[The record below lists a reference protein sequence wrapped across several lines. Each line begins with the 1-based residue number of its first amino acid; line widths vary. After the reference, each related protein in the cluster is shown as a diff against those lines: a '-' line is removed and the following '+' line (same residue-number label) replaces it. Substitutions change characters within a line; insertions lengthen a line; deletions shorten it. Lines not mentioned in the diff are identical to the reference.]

1 MRTPTEAEIVAR
13 GIEQILS
20 NIPHYSQEENIR
32 LLNDRLMTI
41 AYRDSPNTI
50 FATYFA
56 LYNAALKYEKSGN
69 LERALDHY
77 YWMLYLFYPIG
88 GSYFERP
95 AIICEKLK
103 RYDEAILVTRMYV
116 KVAASPKAHMD
127 LPAAQHRLSRLLSKK
142 ARQK

>member
-1 MRTPTEAEIVAR
+1 MRMPTEAEIIAR
-13 GIEQILS
+13 GIEQVLS
-20 NIPHYSQEENIR
+20 YIPHYSQEENIR
-32 LLNDRLMTI
+32 LLNNRLMTI
-41 AYRDSPNTI
+41 VYRDSPDVI
-50 FATYFA
+50 FATYIA
-56 LYNAALKYEKSGN
+56 LYNVARKYEKSGN

-77 YWMLYLFYPIG
+77 YWILYLFYPIG
-88 GSYFERP
+88 SSYFERP

-127 LPAAQHRLSRLLSKK
+127 LPAAQHRLNRLLSKR